1 MRRSICLPL
10 ALIAATAGVAAPGM
24 AQDTP
29 SSGVFKE
36 AGDLY
41 PLCTSKDEADLEVCD
56 WYLMGAFDMAVFFF
70 DTGQAK
76 ASFCL
81 PSGSQAITVR
91 QAVVAYLA
99 KDQGRMRFSAVST
112 VINALNAQHPAPCKK

>member
-1 MRRSICLPL
+1 MRRSVCLPL
-10 ALIAATAGVAAPGM
+10 ALFAAAAGCAAPAA

-29 SSGVFKE
+29 SSGIFKK

-41 PLCTSKDEADLEVCD
+41 PLCTSKDEDDLEVCD

-70 DTGQAK
+70 DTGQTE

-81 PSGSQAITVR
+81 PSGSQSITVR

-99 KDQGRMRFSAVST
+99 KDQGRMRYSAVST
-112 VINALNAQHPAPCKK
+112 VINALSAVHPAPCKK